1 MHRYIPSTP
10 QQQQREMLSEIGAKD
25 VSDLFASVPEDVRL
39 DRALDLPAAMAE
51 MDVEK
56 RLRGL
61 AAQNAGTDDHI
72 CFLGAGAYDHFIPA
86 VVDTML
92 QRQEFYTAYTP
103 YQPEISQGTLQAIF
117 EYQTMICMLTGM
129 DVANA
134 SMYDGASALAEAA
147 LMACHATG
155 RSDVLV
161 AKSVHPESRAVLRT
175 YARYQDIG
183 IQEFGY
189 LNGQIDVS
197 DLGNRLSDNTAAV
210 VIQTP
215 NFFGVIEDLRDA
227 EKLAHENGAL
237 LIVSCDPIA
246 MAVLKAPG
254 EMGADIV
261 VGEGQALGSPMSFGG
276 PQLGFFAA
284 TDKLLRKMPGR
295 IAGQTVDKEGR
306 RGFVLTVQ
314 TREQHIRREKATS
327 NICSNQAL
335 SALAAA
341 IYLTAM
347 GKQGL
352 RNVATQCMSKAQYA
366 YTKLLDTGMF
376 EPVFD
381 APFFKEFAVRCKG
394 DIGKLNAKLMDDGII
409 GGYDAG
415 RADEDLHGVW
425 LLAVTEKRTKAEI
438 DMLAEKVVAL

>member
-1 MHRYIPSTP
+1 MHRYIPNTAP
-10 QQQQREMLSEIGAKD
+10 QQKQMLSAIGAD
-25 VSDLFASVPEDVRL
+25 DISDLFDAVPEEVRL
-39 DRALDLPAAMAE
+39 NRALDLPAAMAE

-56 RLRGL
+56 QMHSL
-61 AAQNAGTDDHI
+61 AGMNAGTDDNI
-72 CFLGAGAYDHFIPA
+72 CFLGAGAYDHFIPS
-86 VVDTML
+86 VVGAML

-147 LMACHATG
+147 QMACHATG
-155 RSDVLV
+155 RNEVL
-161 AKSVHPESRAVLRT
+161 AAGSVHPESRAVLKT
-175 YARYQDIG
+175 YARFQG
-183 IQEFGY
+183 ISVREFGHQ
-189 LNGQIDVS
+189 NGGIDVS
-197 DLGNRLSDNTAAV
+197 DLNEKLSDNTAAV
-210 VIQTP
+210 IIQTP
-215 NFFGVIEDLRDA
+215 NFFGIIEDLREA
-227 EKLAHENGAL
+227 EKLAHAKGAL
-237 LIVSCDPIA
+237 LIVSCDPISL
-246 MAVLKAPG
+246 AVLKAPG

-284 TDKLLRKMPGR
+284 TEKLLRKMPGR
-295 IAGQTVDKEGR
+295 IAGQTVDAQGR

-335 SALAAA
+335 NALAAA

-352 RNVATQCMSKAQYA
+352 RDVASQCLSKAHYA
-366 YTKLLDTGMF
+366 YTRLIETGAF
-376 EPVFD
+376 KPVFD
-381 APFFKEFAVRCKG
+381 APFFKEFAVRYKG
-394 DIGKLNAKLMDDGII
+394 DIASLNAKLMNDGII
-409 GGYDAG
+409 GGYDLG
-415 RADEDLHGVW
+415 RDYANMDNVW

-438 DMLAEKVVAL
+438 DLLVRKAVAV